1 MPDSGRSS
9 HLTVQGGIFLK
20 KQILAVCD
28 TEAEYTRRFCHY
40 VESRGPYP
48 FEIAAFTSKEKLKEF
63 CGKQEV
69 PVLLIS
75 ESDYDLSLEPLVS
88 GQIVVLSEN
97 RPDKDTEQEQ
107 IYKYQPCENI
117 IREVMSYYVRQNADA
132 PALLRTS
139 SMKLIGLYSPVHRCF
154 QTTFALTMGQILA
167 RKYKVLY
174 LNFESY
180 SGLQN
185 RLNREFMTDMSDLIY
200 YVTNARETLYYK
212 LKEMTETI
220 QGLDYIPP
228 AFSYMDLNRITSEQW
243 FAMFAELEK
252 YTSYDYLIL
261 DLSDNMQ
268 GLFDILRMCYKVFTL
283 MPEDGM
289 ALAKQE
295 QYETLLER
303 TRYSDILEKT
313 CRLKMPHV
321 RNIPLNLEQLT
332 YSELAGYIRKIVRE
346 ELYEQ

>member
-1 MPDSGRSS
+1 M
-9 HLTVQGGIFLK
+9 K

-48 FEIAAFTSKEKLKEF
+48 FEIAAFTSKERLKEY
-63 CGKQEV
+63 CEKQEV

-75 ESDYDLSLEPLVS
+75 ESDYDLSLDPLVS

-97 RPDKDTEQEQ
+97 RPEGDTEKEQ

-117 IREVMSYYVRQNADA
+117 IREVMSYYVKQNACA
-132 PALLRTS
+132 PALLRNS
-139 SMKLIGLYSPVHRCF
+139 AMKLIGLYSPVHRCF

-167 RKYKVLY
+167 KNHKVLY

-180 SGLQN
+180 SGFQSH
-185 RLNREFMTDMSDLIY
+185 LNKKFVTDMSDLMY
-200 YVTNARETLYYK
+200 FVNNARETLYFK
-212 LKEMTETI
+212 LKEMIETI

-243 FAMFAELEK
+243 FTLLSELER

-295 QYETLLER
+295 QYEALLER

-313 CRLKMPHV
+313 CRLEMPHV
-321 RNIPLNLEQLT
+321 RNIAWNLEQLT

-346 ELYEQ
+346 ELHEE

>member
-1 MPDSGRSS
+1 M
-9 HLTVQGGIFLK
+9 K
-20 KQILAVCD
+20 KQILAICD

-48 FEIAAFTSKEKLKEF
+48 FEIAAFTSKERLKEY
-63 CGKQEV
+63 CEGQDI

-75 ESDYDLSLEPLVS
+75 ESDYDLSLDPLVS

-97 RPDKDTEQEQ
+97 RPEGDAGKEQ

-117 IREVMSYYVRQNADA
+117 IREVMSYYVKQNACA
-132 PALLRTS
+132 PALLRNS
-139 SMKLIGLYSPVHRCF
+139 AMKLIGLYSPVHRCF

-167 RKYKVLY
+167 KNHKVLY

-185 RLNREFMTDMSDLIY
+185 RLNKEFMTDMSDLMY
-200 YVTNARETLYYK
+200 FVNNARETLYFK
-212 LKEMTETI
+212 LKEMIETI

-243 FAMFAELEK
+243 FTMFSELEK
-252 YTSYDYLIL
+252 YTSYDYMIL

-268 GLFDILRMCYKVFTL
+268 GLFDILRVCYKVFTL

-295 QYETLLER
+295 QYEALLER
-303 TRYSDILEKT
+303 TRYLDILDKT
-313 CRLKMPHV
+313 CKLEMPRV
-321 RNIPLNLEQLT
+321 RNIAWNPEQLT
-332 YSELAGYIRKIVRE
+332 YGELAGFIRRIVRE
-346 ELYEQ
+346 ELYEE